1 MNKVNVSVAIA
12 TYNRSELVQ
21 RAVLAAHNQTFPP
34 YEIVVFDD
42 CSTDNTY
49 ECLLAMRNRV
59 PILKVFRNEINSGGV
74 NNWNNAVNFCQGS
87 FIAWCSDDDE
97 FLPNHLELAIRNLD
111 ANLECKI
118 YNAGFREVTRD
129 KNVVLDSQDVLIY
142 NKKQVINKKNIA
154 KHFADH
160 FSWYF
165 HPSTLVFH
173 KDVWSAV
180 GEFNPKYALADT
192 DWFIRCANVYSI
204 LYNPSI
210 VLLSNRHNGLQKNWS
225 TEVGSVKMQK
235 ELRETLEINVFK
247 SHNNKEFEGYNY
259 FKYKYIILLMRIY
272 ISRSRAGYF
281 KVANEAVIEVFES
294 IEFQMFRSL
303 FLFKFISRCLWLF
316 QLVLSLVFSR
326 HRKKYDNLNKYMA
339 P

>member
-1 MNKVNVSVAIA
+1 MNKINVSVAIA

-21 RAVLAAHNQTFPP
+21 RAVLAAYNQTFPP

-42 CSTDNTY
+42 CSTDNTF
-49 ECLLAMRNRV
+49 ECLLALRSIV
-59 PILKVFRNEINSGGV
+59 PILKVFKNRINSGGV
-74 NNWNNAVNFCQGS
+74 INWNNAVNMCQGS

-97 FLPNHLELAIRNLD
+97 FLHNHLELAMLNLD

-118 YNAGFREVTRD
+118 YNAGFREVTRNED
-129 KNVVLDSQDVLIY
+129 IVIDGQDVLIY
-142 NKKQVINKKNIA
+142 NKKQVINEKNIVR
-154 KHFADH
+154 HFADH

-173 KDVWSAV
+173 RDVWAAV

-192 DWFIRCANVYSI
+192 DWFIRCANVFSI

-210 VLLSNRHNGLQKNWS
+210 VLLSNRHNGSQKNWS

-247 SHNNKEFEGYNY
+247 SQNHKELDGYNY
-259 FKYKYIILLMRIY
+259 FKFKYFILLMRIY

-281 KVANEAVIEVFES
+281 KVANEVIFEVFES
-294 IEFQMFRSL
+294 IEFQILRPL
-303 FLFKFISRCLWLF
+303 FLFKFISRFLRLF
-316 QLVLSLVFSR
+316 QLLISLVFKR
-326 HRKKYDNLNKYMA
+326 QRNKYNNFNKYMA